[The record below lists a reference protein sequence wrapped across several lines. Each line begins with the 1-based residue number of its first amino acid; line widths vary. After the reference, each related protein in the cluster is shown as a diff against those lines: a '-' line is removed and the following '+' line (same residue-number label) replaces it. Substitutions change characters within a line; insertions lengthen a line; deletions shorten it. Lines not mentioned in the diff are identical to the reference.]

1 MSDVNHFIESYPT
14 GKWNLGN
21 TLQPNNITNN
31 VKTSDQASADRNEKV
46 NKNQFVCDNIDTKN
60 EGFYNYERFIECK
73 NNNTNVSLLSG
84 GIIFILFS
92 ILFIY
97 TLFQIT
103 KKK

>member
-46 NKNQFVCDNIDTKN
+46 NNRMAQ
-60 EGFYNYERFIECK
+60 
-73 NNNTNVSLLSG
+73 VSYRRKDG
-84 GIIFILFS
+84 
-92 ILFIY
+92 
-97 TLFQIT
+97 
-103 KKK
+103 